1 MEMVIF
7 IKEILL
13 KIYTKVM
20 ESITSR
26 IKITMKEI
34 GKRDA
39 GKVKES

>member
-26 IKITMKEI
+26 IKINMKEI
-34 GKRDA
+34 GKRVA
-39 GKVKES
+39 GKAKES